1 MKLQRGKQLPS
12 PLCYISKDG
21 NAERMSPASRATGL
35 PVAVYRAVDS
45 AGKSRSKPR
54 RTGDTSSLSSPA
66 VDIATKLR
74 VFQRTLRSRVERR
87 DAFLDIVRAVNT
99 SLEPTKIAELLIDRA
114 SSWIPAPCWVVVS
127 TDPSSQLTV
136 LAEQGLTSE
145 LAPVVGS
152 IGTWVMNR
160 GQD

>member
-1 MKLQRGKQLPS
+1 LRSYDMKLQRGKQLPA
-12 PLCYISKDG
+12 PLCYISPDG

-54 RTGDTSSLSSPA
+54 RTGDTSLSSPA

-87 DAFLDIVRAVNT
+87 EAFLDIVRAVNT

-114 SSWIPAPCWVVVS
+114 STWIPAPCWAVVS

-145 LAPVVGS
+145 LAPIVGS
-152 IGTWVMNR
+152 I
-160 GQD
+160 